1 MADAIRVGVIG
12 AGFIG
17 RVHLDQFR
25 KQPGVR
31 LVGVTDLIR
40 PLAEKAAAEY
50 GVEEVFASADALIS
64 SPDIDVVVVGVP
76 NLHHRDFAVKALRA
90 GKDLLLEKPMALNV
104 AQASEIARVQKET
117 GRILMIDHQMRYLW
131 PYRQAAEQVKAG
143 ELGRI
148 YNAKT
153 GWWRLKGIP
162 GWGSWFTRS
171 DESGG
176 GPLIDIGVH
185 MLDLAIWLMGSPK
198 PVEVF
203 GSTYAEFGPKKIGI
217 GTWGTPQWDG
227 RYDVEDLAS
236 ALVRFDNGASLSLE
250 VSWAVHT
257 DSDNGSFVHL
267 MGTDGGVSI
276 YNTRLKYMSQ
286 KFGRPYSVDVPQPA
300 DVPDARSLLTAHF
313 LECVRERKT
322 PFIAAESGV
331 VNMAIID
338 AIYKSAKSGK
348 SVPID
353 LKALGL

>member
-1 MADAIRVGVIG
+1 MANAVRIGVIG

-25 KQPGVR
+25 KQGGVR
-31 LVGVTDLIR
+31 LVGVADQSR
-40 PLAEKAAAEY
+40 QLAEKAAADY
-50 GVEEVFASADALIS
+50 GVEETFKSAEDLID
-64 SPDIDVVVVGVP
+64 SPDIDAVVVGVP
-76 NLHHRDFAVKALRA
+76 NQYHLDLSLRALRA

-104 AQASEIARVQKET
+104 AQAAEIARLRKET
-117 GRILMIDHQMRYLW
+117 GRVLMIDHQMRFIW
-131 PYRQAAEQVKAG
+131 AYRQAAEQVRAG

-185 MLDLAIWLMGSPK
+185 MLDVAIWLMGSPR

-203 GSTYAEFGPKKIGI
+203 GSTYAEFGPRKLGI

-227 RYDVEDLAS
+227 RYDVEDLAT
-236 ALVRFDNGASLSLE
+236 ALVRFDNGATLSLE

-257 DSDNGSFVHL
+257 DSDSASFVHL
-267 MGTDGGVSI
+267 MGTEGGASI
-276 YNTRLKYMSQ
+276 YNTRVKYTGQ
-286 KFGRPYSVDVPQPA
+286 KFGRPYSVEVPQPA
-300 DVPDARSLLTAHF
+300 DAPDARSLVAAHF

-322 PFIAAESGV
+322 PLVSAESGV

-338 AIYKSAKSGK
+338 GIYRSAKSGK
-348 SVPID
+348 SVSVD
-353 LKALGL
+353 LGSLGL

>member
-1 MADAIRVGVIG
+1 MGNPIRVGVIG

-25 KQPGVR
+25 KQPDVR
-31 LVGVTDLIR
+31 LVGVTDLDR
-40 PLAEKAAAEY
+40 SLADKAAASY
-50 GVEEVFASADALIS
+50 GVERVFANGNELIDS
-64 SPDIDVVVVGVP
+64 SDVDVVVVGVP
-76 NLHHRDFAVKALRA
+76 NQHHKDFAVRTLKK

-104 AQASEIARVQKET
+104 KEAVEIAKVRKET
-117 GRILMIDHQMRYLW
+117 GSLLMIDHQMRYTW
-131 PYRQAAEQVKAG
+131 PFRQAIEQVKAG
-143 ELGRI
+143 ELGKI

-176 GPLIDIGVH
+176 GPMIDIGVH
-185 MLDLAIWLMGSPK
+185 MLDIAIWLMGSPK

-203 GSTYAEFGPKKIGI
+203 GSTYAEFGPKKIGT

-227 RYDVEDLAS
+227 KYDVEDLAT
-236 ALVRFDNGASLSLE
+236 ALIRFDNGATLSLE

-257 DSDNGSFVHL
+257 DSDNASFVHL
-267 MGTDGGVSI
+267 MGSEGGASI
-276 YNTRLKYMSQ
+276 YGNRVKYTGQ
-286 KFGRPYSVDVPQPA
+286 KFGRAYSVEVPQPA
-300 DVPDARSLLTAHF
+300 DVPDPRSLLTTHF
-313 LECVRERKT
+313 LDCVRERKT
-322 PFIAAESGV
+322 PLIGAESGV

-348 SVPID
+348 SVSID
-353 LKALGL
+353 CKALGV